1 MQTKV
6 VLHAPVTGKLKPIT
20 SVTDAVFAS
29 EKMGKGYAIEPDD
42 GNLVAPVSGVISFV
56 APTKHAVA
64 ILTNTGVEVL
74 VHLGL
79 DTVMMKGAPF
89 ELAVQAQQPIMAGQ
103 PLGTMD
109 LAAIKA
115 AGYATTV
122 VVVITNTA
130 DIAAELTAITP
141 QVVPAGQPVTTCTFE
156 TGPTAK
162 TSDQATSPAA
172 IATRLIELVGG
183 QKNINSLIHCITR
196 LRFYLADD
204 NLADDA
210 AIKALPGVI
219 DVVKAGGQYQVVVG
233 AAVND
238 FYDAVM
244 ANLTPTTTATAKT
257 PRPTGLWP
265 SIKWG
270 FGELVGV
277 ITAAMMPI
285 IGLLAGAGIVKGL
298 LAMALGFKWLTAT
311 APLYVLISAIADG
324 IFHFLPVILGVTAAK
339 KLGSNQIVLAT
350 VGGVLVYPSLATI
363 AGSKTPSLLLFGI
376 HFPIMNYAASVFPIL
391 VAAWLAVYLE
401 RWLKRVIP
409 QLVAAIFIPIIE
421 VLILSLLIV
430 LVLGPAITQ
439 VSDWLADGIMAA
451 LNFNAIIGGA
461 IYCAIF
467 PVLVIFGL
475 HWPLIPIIVNDL
487 AVHGYSM
494 LNAFSSVLM
503 MGIAG
508 GVFAVTLK
516 THQKKLKQI
525 GFGATISQLCGVG
538 EPAIYGV
545 LLKYKRVFYMVTLA
559 NIFGGALAGALHLLN
574 YGFSGGLVGF
584 ASFINPKVGIDQN
597 FYNYLISHGLTF
609 LVAFILTWLV
619 GFNDKMKPSD
629 QTV

>member
-1 MQTKV
+1 MPTK
-6 VLHAPVTGKLKPIT
+6 LTLKAPVSGQLKPIT
-20 SVTDAVFAS
+20 AVNDAVFAS
-29 EKMGKGYAIEPDD
+29 EKMGKGFAVEPTD
-42 GNLVAPVSGVISFV
+42 GAVVAPVSGVISFI
-56 APTKHAVA
+56 APTKHALA
-64 ILTNTGVEVL
+64 ILTTSGVEIL
-74 VHLGL
+74 LHLGL
-79 DTVMMKGAPF
+79 DTVTLNGAPF
-89 ELAVQAQQPIMAGQ
+89 TWKVKAQQAVTAGES
-103 PLGTMD
+103 LGAMD
-109 LAAIKA
+109 LAAIEVKHLA
-115 AGYATTV
+115 ATV
-122 VVVITNTA
+122 VVVITNTVELAA
-130 DIAAELTAITP
+130 DLSPMNP
-141 QVVPAGQPVTTCTFE
+141 QAVQAGDDVTTCEFTDPTIKPA
-156 TGPTAK
+156 TGTTKPADMAPT
-162 TSDQATSPAA
+162 
-172 IATRLIELVGG
+172 LIKLVGG
-183 QKNINSLIHCITR
+183 PGNIKNLIHCITR
-196 LRFYLADD
+196 LRFYLADES
-204 NLADDA
+204 LADDA
-210 AIKALPGVI
+210 AIKRLPGVI
-219 DVVKAGGQYQVVVG
+219 DVVKAGGQYQVVIG
-233 AAVND
+233 AAVESV
-238 FYDAVM
+238 YDAVM
-244 ANLTPTTTATAKT
+244 AKLDLKPTAVVKA
-257 PRPTGLWP
+257 PRPKGIWP
-265 SIKWG
+265 SFKWG

-277 ITAAMMPI
+277 ITATMMPI
-285 IGLLAGAGIVKGL
+285 IGLLAGAGIVKGI
-298 LAMALGFKWLTAT
+298 LAMAVGFKWLTAT
-311 APLYVLISAIADG
+311 APLYILISAIADG

-363 AGSKTPSLLLFGI
+363 ASSKTPSLLLFGV

-401 RWLKRVIP
+401 RWLKKVIP
-409 QLVAAIFIPIIE
+409 QLIASIFIPIIE
-421 VLILSLLIV
+421 VLILSALII
-430 LVLGPAITQ
+430 LILGPAITQ
-439 VSDWLADGIMAA
+439 LSDWLANGIMAA

-516 THQKKLKQI
+516 TRQKQLKQI

-574 YGFSGGLVGF
+574 YGFSGGLIGF

-597 FYNYLISHGLTF
+597 FYNYIISHGLTF
-609 LVAFILTWLV
+609 LVAFVLTWLV

>member
-1 MQTKV
+1 MSTK
-6 VLHAPVTGKLKPIT
+6 LTLRAPVTGKLKPIT
-20 SVTDAVFAS
+20 AVSDAVFAS
-29 EKMGKGYAIEPDD
+29 EKMGQGFAIDPEN
-42 GNLVAPVSGVISFV
+42 GKIVAPVSGVISFV

-64 ILTNTGVEVL
+64 ILTDTGVEVL

-89 ELAVQAQQPIMAGQ
+89 ALTVQAQQPITAGQ

-109 LAAIKA
+109 LADIQA
-115 AGYATTV
+115 AKHATTV
-122 VVVITNTA
+122 VVIITNTVELAAKLAPISPQAVQAGAIVTTCEFTTDVVVNASPKSSKA
-130 DIAAELTAITP
+130 DIAT
-141 QVVPAGQPVTTCTFE
+141 Q
-156 TGPTAK
+156 
-162 TSDQATSPAA
+162 
-172 IATRLIELVGG
+172 LIEKVGG
-183 QKNINSLIHCITR
+183 VGNIKSLIHCITR
-196 LRFYLADD
+196 LRFYLADES
-204 NLADDA
+204 LADDA

-219 DVVKAGGQYQVVVG
+219 DVVKAGGQYQVVIG
-233 AAVND
+233 AAVGSV
-238 FYDAVM
+238 YDAIM
-244 ANLTPTTTATAKT
+244 AKLTLKPAAAVRK
-257 PRPTGLWP
+257 PRPKGLWP
-265 SIKWG
+265 SVKWG

-363 AGSKTPSLLLFGI
+363 ASSKTPSLLLFGI

-401 RWLKRVIP
+401 RWLKRLIP
-409 QLVAAIFIPIIE
+409 QVVASIFIPILE
-421 VLILSLLIV
+421 VLILSALII
-430 LVLGPAITQ
+430 LILGPAITEL
-439 VSDWLADGIMAA
+439 SDWLADGIMAA

-516 THQKKLKQI
+516 TRQKQLKQI

-545 LLKYKRVFYMVTLA
+545 LLKYKRVFYMVTIA

-574 YGFSGGLVGF
+574 YGFSGGLIGF

-597 FYNYLISHGLTF
+597 FYNYIISHGLTF